1 MSISPAIDGQRGHMG
16 ADRKRIFIGLAV
28 VMFLGSVVYT
38 RLWTIDFS
46 MSSGHAELLRRQ
58 FDLAN
63 REAMDESAEWRRM
76 YDHEHDRANKCR
88 SDLNKYT
95 HTWQLKESF
104 KKVEDAASFDQKLT
118 KMQTEN
124 LALRT
129 KVDALQQKLKAETSR
144 CGSQ

>member
-1 MSISPAIDGQRGHMG
+1 MD
-16 ADRKRIFIGLAV
+16 ADRKRIFTGLAV
-28 VMFLGSVVYT
+28 AMFLGSVVYM

-46 MSSGHAELLRRQ
+46 MSSGHAELLRKWRQ

-63 REAMDESAEWRRM
+63 GKAMDESAEWRRM

-88 SDLNKYT
+88 SDLNK
-95 HTWQLKESF
+95 LKESF
-104 KKVEDAASFDQKLT
+104 KKVGDAASFDQKLT
-118 KMQTEN
+118 TMQTEN

-129 KVDALQQKLKAETSR
+129 KVDALQQKIKAETSR

>member
-28 VMFLGSVVYT
+28 AMFLGSVVYT

-46 MSSGHAELLRRQ
+46 MSSGHAELLRKWRQ

-88 SDLNKYT
+88 SDLNK
-95 HTWQLKESF
+95 LKESF
-104 KKVEDAASFDQKLT
+104 KKVGDAASFDQKLT